1 MSVKKDLVFVFCKNL
16 KSLAKCWITW
26 FPGFFPWLS
35 SLRVCQSTVFATGM
49 KHSRNK
55 LNLEDSTFWTHWKSW
70 KILLALVPTD
80 KGQMVGVRSLLGK
93 LFPYAAALS
102 MHQLHLFYFAW
113 LDGISIIIV
122 IIAVSGALCSSP
134 CNKWGTMQSI
144 TTFPLCQFGHNKIVC
159 EIEYWKNV
167 MLCIDWLVTK
177 TYESK
182 IYAKNPFLYFYL
194 FFPCLTLNGFY
205 KRSKSISNANL

>member
-1 MSVKKDLVFVFCKNL
+1 MKN
-16 KSLAKCWITW
+16 IIG
-26 FPGFFPWLS
+26 PGS
-35 SLRVCQSTVFATGM
+35 HRQGSDGGGAQS
-49 KHSRNK
+49 
-55 LNLEDSTFWTHWKSW
+55 
-70 KILLALVPTD
+70 
-80 KGQMVGVRSLLGK
+80 LGK
-93 LFPYAAALS
+93 TVLICGHIINAS
-102 MHQLHLFYFAW
+102 ITSFYFAW
-113 LDGISIIIV
+113 LAGVSIIIV

-167 MLCIDWLVTK
+167 ILDIDWLVTK

-182 IYAKNPFLYFYL
+182 IYAKNPFLYYYL